1 MVPREPRVPVNADVV
16 PSRNRLYNARLGLAA
31 LLAFTFTLAHAATP
45 EAQVLS
51 DPRVAEFDPS
61 PDHWVVLASG
71 APAVLRYELE
81 VYPLGASAP
90 VVTVDM
96 GKPSPGA
103 DGKIRYDF
111 SAEVAAWPLPD
122 GNYEARVSAIGPQG
136 SALSDPS
143 NPFTFSQNSMCG
155 SSLNPTALSVS
166 ASGGNYEVDVTTGSG
181 CDWAV
186 ADALSWVTVGTG
198 GGSGSGTVPLAVQA
212 NLSSSSRTGTIEI
225 AGQTITVWQDTAG
238 STCNYG
244 VSPTYASMPA
254 AGGEGEV
261 SVVTSPDC
269 AWTADSSAN
278 WLTPSSTHGTGGAA
292 LAFTVKPNNGMM
304 GRSAKLTVGPWVV
317 WVSQSGK
324 SRRSK

>member
-1 MVPREPRVPVNADVV
+1 MVPREPRVPENADVV
-16 PSRNRLYNARLGLAA
+16 PSQHRLDNARPGLAA
-31 LLAFTFTLAHAATP
+31 LLAFTLTLAFAAAP

-71 APAVLRYELE
+71 AQAVLRYELE

-90 VVTVDM
+90 VVSVDM
-96 GKPSPGA
+96 GKPAPAA

-111 SAEVAAWPLPD
+111 SAEVAVWPLPD
-122 GNYEARVSAIGPQG
+122 GDYEARVSAVGPEG

-143 NPFTFSQNSMCG
+143 NPFTFSHDSMCG
-155 SSLNPTALSVS
+155 FSLNPTAVSVP
-166 ASGGNYEVDVTTGSG
+166 ASGGDYEVDVSTGSG

-186 ADALSWVTVGTG
+186 ADALPWVAVGTG

-212 NLSSSSRTGTIEI
+212 NLSSSSRTGTIDI
-225 AGQTITVWQDTAG
+225 AGQTITIWQDTAG
-238 STCNYG
+238 SACSFS
-244 VSPTYASMPA
+244 VSPTYVSMPA
-254 AGGEGEV
+254 AGGDGEV
-261 SVVTSPDC
+261 SVVTSADC
-269 AWTADSSAN
+269 AWTADASAS
-278 WLTPSSTHGTGGAA
+278 WLAPSSTGGQGGAT